1 MIRETKPVVTASGL
15 HQPTGSFVDVWR
27 DTRFIAF
34 CALTILVVFA
44 SSQMMTVL
52 PVYMK
57 DQYGLGASYYG
68 WVMTT
73 NAAMVVLFQFAIT
86 RAIER
91 YARLPAIAVG
101 AIFYG
106 IGVASV
112 ALGSTFSHFILSMVV
127 ITIGEMIVMPTSNS
141 IAADSA
147 PITMRGRYMGM
158 LGLSWS
164 VGFGIGPVLGG
175 LVNDHISPYA
185 TWWILGSSALLGA
198 IGYLILGRVASK
210 PIMSNE

>member
-1 MIRETKPVVTASGL
+1 
-15 HQPTGSFVDVWR
+15 
-27 DTRFIAF
+27 
-34 CALTILVVFA
+34 LVVFA

-57 DQYGLGASYYG
+57 DQFDLGSNFYG

-73 NAAMVVLFQFAIT
+73 NAALVVVFQFAIT

-91 YARLPAIAVG
+91 YARLPVVAIGALFYAV
-101 AIFYG
+101 
-106 IGVASV
+106 GVASV
-112 ALGSTFSHFILSMVV
+112 ALGSTFAHFIISMVI
-127 ITIGEMIVMPTSNS
+127 ITIGEMIVFPTSNS
-141 IAADSA
+141 ITADAA
-147 PITMRGRYMGM
+147 PVELRGRYMGM

-185 TWWILGSSALLGA
+185 TWWILGSSALFGA
-198 IGYLILGRVASK
+198 IGYLMLARVGRTQTARK
-210 PIMSNE
+210 E